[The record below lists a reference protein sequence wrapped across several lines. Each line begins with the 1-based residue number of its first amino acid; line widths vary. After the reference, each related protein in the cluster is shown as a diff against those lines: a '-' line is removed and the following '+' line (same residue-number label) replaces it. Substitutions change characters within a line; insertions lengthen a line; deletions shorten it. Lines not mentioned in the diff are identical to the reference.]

1 MKASLI
7 AGLALAVLAPM
18 SLAALSPAH
27 GQKPAK
33 PAVANF
39 KTPYNSFGQPDISGY
54 WTNVTLTPLV
64 RSTIYGDRA
73 VYTDDEVKTIEGDVA
88 RQHKL
93 GSAITDP
100 SKGAPEAGK
109 GVGGYN
115 TPYLD
120 PGNLIMRVGGEPRTS
135 LLTTPNGRPPLTRA
149 QQAAQGAGNS
159 GAPAPPR
166 SRGGSFAQTLAPGA
180 VSGAP
185 IGGIAF
191 RIEEDGTI
199 APLDGENG
207 EEWRPTNNPEER
219 APSERCLTSFGR
231 NAAPPMS
238 ANGYYNNN
246 YQFIQGRDSVAILVE
261 MVHDVRIIR
270 LNSKH
275 RTDGVRPWFGDSI
288 GRYEGDTLVVE
299 TTNFPRSQGFQGSWE
314 NLKVTERFRRVAED
328 RVLYQFSVEDPATW
342 DKPWGG
348 EYEFGALGG
357 SVYEYACHEGNYA
370 LPGILAGARE
380 EERAAA
386 SAGRAVAPRRSA
398 AQDEEGEK

>member
-1 MKASLI
+1 MKAPLI
-7 AGLALAVLAPM
+7 AGLALAVLAPL
-18 SLAALSPAH
+18 SLTALSPAY
-27 GQKPAK
+27 GQKPPK

-73 VYTDDEVKTIEGDVA
+73 VYTDVEVATIEGDVA
-88 RQHKL
+88 QQHKN
-93 GSAITDP
+93 GSAVTDP
-100 SKGAPEAGK
+100 TKGAPEAGK
-109 GVGGYN
+109 DVGGYN

-149 QQAAQGAGNS
+149 QQAAQSSGNG
-159 GAPAPPR
+159 GAPAQR
-166 SRGGSFAQTLAPGA
+166 QARGGSFAQTLAPGA

-191 RIEEDGTI
+191 RIEKDGTI
-199 APLDGENG
+199 AALDGENG
-207 EEWRPTNNPEER
+207 AEWRPTNNPEER

-246 YQFIQGRDSVAILVE
+246 YQFIQGKDSVAILVE
-261 MVHDVRIIR
+261 MVHDVRIVR

-288 GRYEGDTLVVE
+288 GWYEGDTLVVE

-370 LPGILAGARE
+370 MWNILAGSRE
-380 EERAAA
+380 AERKAAA
-386 SAGRAVAPRRSA
+386 AKPGSR
-398 AQDEEGEK
+398 